1 MTKIY
6 LLPFKATREI
16 KLTMFQYK
24 IIHRILPT
32 NSLLHK
38 MKKVASR
45 SCSFCPSECQTLWH
59 LFINCM
65 HASSFWNKFQEWYSI
80 SSNKK
85 LLLSELEVMFGI
97 IRCHTY
103 CLALNHLIV
112 LGKYFLYVKAL
123 NTTTYQFDD
132 FVSLVR
138 KKFNLEKYI
147 AVTHNKEKGFRN
159 KWKFFLSTKL
169 YCVSF
174 LLNFCILVCF
184 FSLPIHLI
192 IY

>member
-1 MTKIY
+1 
-6 LLPFKATREI
+6 
-16 KLTMFQYK
+16 MFQYK

-32 NSLLHK
+32 NSLLQK
-38 MKKVASR
+38 VKKVALP
-45 SCSFCPSECQTLWH
+45 PSECQTLWH
-59 LFINCM
+59 LFTNCM
-65 HASSFWNKFQEWYSI
+65 HASYFWNKFQEWHSI

-97 IRCHTY
+97 IGCHTY

-112 LGKYFLYVKAL
+112 SGKYFLYVNAS

-132 FVSLVR
+132 FVSPVR
-138 KKFNLEKYI
+138 EKINLEKYI
-147 AVTHNKEKGFRN
+147 AVTHNKKGFRN
-159 KWKFFLSTKL
+159 KWKFFLSAKL

-174 LLNFCILVCF
+174 LLNFCILICF
-184 FSLPIHLI
+184 FSLPIYLI

>member
-38 MKKVASR
+38 MKKVASP
-45 SCSFCPSECQTLWH
+45 SCPFCPSECQTLWH

-65 HASSFWNKFQEWYSI
+65 HASSFLNRFQEWYSI
-80 SSNKK
+80 SSYTK
-85 LLLSELEVMFGI
+85 LLLPELEAMFGI
-97 IRCHTY
+97 IPCHTY
-103 CLALNHLIV
+103 CLALNHLII
-112 LGKYFLYVKAL
+112 LGNYFSFVNAL
-123 NTTTYQFDD
+123 NTITYQFDD

-138 KKFNLEKYI
+138 EKINLEKYV
-147 AVTHNKEKGFRN
+147 AVTRNKEEEFGN
-159 KWKFFLSTKL
+159 KWKFFLSL
-169 YCVSF
+169 
-174 LLNFCILVCF
+174 
-184 FSLPIHLI
+184 
-192 IY
+192 